1 MLDRK
6 KNLLALGML
15 LALLIFMYAEMLFT
29 DKIIRAPDIISE
41 YYWGV
46 LELSKKSFLD
56 FFRISFTAGWDIYG
70 NSGNTLQGGEV
81 GSKLMF
87 LPNLIYYFIP
97 PPTSVAWFIL
107 LHFFIGAWG
116 TYCYCRLI
124 GVSRWGALLGGLVFA
139 VAPENASLV
148 NAGHVLKLSTIS
160 VAPWAFYLFEKGFQR
175 RRVIFFLSTGFV
187 LALQF
192 FYTHWQIAY
201 YTCLAIGVY
210 GIARSIGILYTE
222 GVPGRLGKL
231 LGLNLVTLVF
241 FLSTVAIS
249 LAPLASWS
257 TDTNRGAQ
265 SGANEGKGGLQRE
278 EAMSWSL
285 PPEELATFII
295 PGFFG
300 LSRQEAGENPAGI
313 ASYYWGRMH
322 FTQTTDYMGLLPWLL
337 LPLPLI
343 FRRDRYTWL
352 ALAAIA
358 GGIIF
363 SMGKYSLI
371 YNLLFDYFPGIDRFR
386 VPKMMMFIPVMGL
399 GVIAARGIDVLR
411 DESARCTTAFRRYAW
426 GILALPV
433 LLAAIAA
440 VEILGRD
447 YWTSTFFEMLVQP
460 TRYEQG
466 VGLVAQRWNNL
477 VAETWIAAVVAA
489 AYGLVIYLF
498 ARRRYAPAI
507 LLPLLLALYFADT
520 WRINSKFIFL
530 VENPNAERTR
540 SNPVIDFL
548 KRDSNQYRVLPIN
561 LDPSL
566 FATNKVPVMFI
577 SSPVQQK
584 RWQDILD
591 TFSFSSAVPD
601 MLNVKYL
608 VYPTGLYLQEKGM
621 IDPKFRPVFTAPDG
635 SQVVL
640 ENTRVMPK
648 AWLVPSVVV
657 EQEAGRALRILQ
669 DPRFDPR
676 RVALVESPPPLPL
689 APPADLSA
697 APGAVQIT
705 RYEGARIGITA
716 AAARNSLL
724 VLGEKYY
731 TGWEAQVDGKPA
743 DIVPVNHILRG
754 IYLTP
759 GEHAVELRF
768 DPGAFKI
775 GKYLTFASF
784 LLFAGMLVREIR
796 LSRNG
801 R

>member
-81 GSKLMF
+81 GSKIMF

-201 YTCLAIGVY
+201 TPAWPSASMESPVPSASSIRKGAGEAGKAARPEPRDAGVFPFH
-210 GIARSIGILYTE
+210 RRHL
-222 GVPGRLGKL
+222 PC
-231 LGLNLVTLVF
+231 
-241 FLSTVAIS
+241 
-249 LAPLASWS
+249 PLASWS

-322 FTQTTDYMGLLPWLL
+322 FTQTTTTWGFFPGCCCRCRS
-337 LPLPLI
+337 
-343 FRRDRYTWL
+343 FSAADRYTWL

-411 DESARCTTAFRRYAW
+411 DESARCTTAFSRYAW

-731 TGWEAQVDGKPA
+731 TGWEARVDGKPA